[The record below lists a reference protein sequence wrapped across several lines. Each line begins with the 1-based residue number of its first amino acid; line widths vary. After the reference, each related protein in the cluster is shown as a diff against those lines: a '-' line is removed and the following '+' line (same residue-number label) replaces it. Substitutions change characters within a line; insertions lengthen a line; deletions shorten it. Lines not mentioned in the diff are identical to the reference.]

1 MKRIL
6 IILILINLIYA
17 QINGNI
23 GVETVFTSGNVKQGI
38 FASRGEVSYSDSIIK
53 PVINT
58 SFTYGE
64 ENNIKKQHDLILK
77 TRLVLFPYNP
87 FALNINGLYEFNYQR
102 KIDIRYQFGLGSDI
116 KIYNDVVINSNTVLS
131 ILREETKYNRDNNA
145 YFRSFR
151 SNLSLIN
158 KIKFDEYRINFNTRF
173 DVNSNLEQIKDYRWK
188 ANFILEFAL
197 NGKYSF
203 TTSYTGTY
211 ENIVLPERVKLD
223 NKFMLG
229 FSAKIWT

>member
-1 MKRIL
+1 MKKIL
-6 IILILINLIYA
+6 FIIIILNILFA
-17 QINGNI
+17 QTSGNI

-38 FASRGEVSYSDSIIK
+38 FASRGEFSYSDSIIK
-53 PVINT
+53 PVINI
-58 SFTYGE
+58 SFAYGE
-64 ENNIKKQHDLILK
+64 ENNIKKQHDLNLK
-77 TRLVLFPYNP
+77 TRLVLLPYNP

-116 KIYNDVVINSNTVLS
+116 KIYNDDVINSNTVIS
-131 ILREETKYNRDNNA
+131 VLREETKYNRTNNA

-158 KIKFDEYRINFNTRF
+158 TIKFDEYRINFNTRF

-188 ANFILEFAL
+188 ANIIVEFAL

-223 NKFMLG
+223 NKYMLG
-229 FSAKIWT
+229 FSVKI

>member
-1 MKRIL
+1 MKKIL
-6 IILILINLIYA
+6 FIISILNILFA
-17 QINGNI
+17 QTSGNI
-23 GVETVFTSGNVKQGI
+23 GVETVFTGGNVKQGI
-38 FASRGEVSYSDSIIK
+38 FTSRGEFSYSDSIIK
-53 PVINT
+53 PVINI
-58 SFTYGE
+58 SFAYGE
-64 ENNIKKQHDLILK
+64 ENNIKKQHDLNLK
-77 TRLVLFPYNP
+77 TRLVLLPYNL

-116 KIYNDVVINSNTVLS
+116 KIYNDDVINSNTVIS
-131 ILREETKYNRDNNA
+131 VLREETKYNRTNNA

-158 KIKFDEYRINFNTRF
+158 TIKFDEYRINFNTRF

-188 ANFILEFAL
+188 ANIIVEFAL

-223 NKFMLG
+223 NKYMLG
-229 FSAKIWT
+229 FSAKI